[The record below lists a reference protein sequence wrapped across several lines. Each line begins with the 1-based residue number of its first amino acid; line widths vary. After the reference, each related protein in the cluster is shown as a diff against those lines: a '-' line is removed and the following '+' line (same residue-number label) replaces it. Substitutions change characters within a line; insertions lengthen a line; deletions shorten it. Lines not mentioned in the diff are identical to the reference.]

1 MEREDTQAA
10 LPAGGDGRICVRQA
24 IVVEGRYDKA
34 KLLSYLDGIVIET
47 DGFRVFSD
55 QELQAFLR
63 RMAQERGVIVLT
75 DSDAAGFRIRAFLT
89 SILPADRVTHALIPD
104 VFGKERRK
112 AQPSKEGK
120 LGVEGMEKQVLLEA
134 LRRAGAERTA
144 PAGAPV
150 TPADLYDCGLTG
162 GAGSA
167 ARRRQLLRALG
178 LPQRTSISLLL
189 RVVNATMTREAFL
202 AAAAQ
207 AAQTPGDGADTG
219 R

>member
-1 MEREDTQAA
+1 MTK
-10 LPAGGDGRICVRQA
+10 P
-24 IVVEGRYDKA
+24 
-34 KLLSYLDGIVIET
+34 IVIET

-120 LGVEGMEKQVLLEA
+120 LGVEGMEKQVL
-134 LRRAGAERTA
+134 RRAGAERTA